1 MYTHLA
7 TTEDHSPSVKQGQH
21 TTMGDVTVPPN
32 LWTKSVKNMV
42 KVVLSGQGAAFLPTD
57 AFVGALFDH
66 GVVRENNL
74 KNISITIPHNK
85 RKRYLY
91 GDVSFKHRQSFT
103 ISYENENIQFL
114 LIDPCDKRHQVTLLH
129 MPIETTRE
137 AVTYIFTT
145 FGCDTSDISIAPGS
159 EFRHDRWQLLVDRKD
174 IEKVPD
180 NFVLPNMGPE
190 GENLRIKV
198 FLEGRKP
205 STSLKQNVEN
215 HMNTQEQTTTNQ
227 ARSASLEDFP
237 RQTAPSIPINQPPP
251 PTFTPTTR
259 PRPTPSPNEEQPFL
273 KRIRPENNSKSVP
286 GEFDQS
292 MLETIMSNIQATSKD
307 LSPTSEQTNDQMKSN
322 KDESHRERQQ
332 RSDAVKQ
339 RNAAEGGDRRHRN
352 QQEMPKSAG
361 DRATDWREA
370 NRRQY

>member
-1 MYTHLA
+1 
-7 TTEDHSPSVKQGQH
+7 
-21 TTMGDVTVPPN
+21 MGDVTVPPN

-42 KVVLSGQGAAFLPTD
+42 KVILSGHGAAFLPTD

-114 LIDPCDKRHQVTLLH
+114 LIDPCDRRHQVTLLH

-137 AVTYIFTT
+137 AITYIFSS
-145 FGCDTSDISIAPGS
+145 FGCDTSDISLAPGS
-159 EFRHDRWQLLVDRKD
+159 EFRHDRWQLLVDKKD

-190 GENLRIKV
+190 GEHLRIKV

-205 STSLKQNVEN
+205 TTSLKQNVEN
-215 HMNTQEQTTTNQ
+215 RMNTQEQTTTNQ
-227 ARSASLEDFP
+227 AHSASPGDFP

-273 KRIRPENNSKSVP
+273 KRTRSVP
-286 GEFDQS
+286 GEFDES
-292 MLETIMSNIQATSKD
+292 MIDRIMGNIQKISNT
-307 LSPTSEQTNDQMKSN
+307 LSPEQTNDQMNSN
-322 KDESHRERQQ
+322 KDESQRERQQ

-352 QQEMPKSAG
+352 QQDVPISAS
-361 DRATDWREA
+361 DQATDWREA
-370 NRRQY
+370 NRRQYDENLNRKTLHGYFRTS